1 MKGST
6 MNDNLNTLFKAYCEK
21 FNVREKYQQDF
32 KIQKIALQ
40 TIIHNHQ
47 TNTLFYCGKCMCIW
61 LVDVVCFV
69 GIIPI
74 TPFMIFY
81 EKVYKQVKGFIRFK
95 SLTKK
100 HKKAIQELITTA
112 PQRLAQI
119 HKDQKSKTLNTNQM
133 QSLSNEAEILKV
145 ILKIG
150 KQKEK
155 NQCIK

>member
-1 MKGST
+1 

-32 KIQKIALQ
+32 KIQKLALE
-40 TIIHNHQ
+40 TITHNHQ
-47 TNTLFYCGKCMCIW
+47 TNTLFYYAKCMGIW
-61 LVDVVCFV
+61 LFD
-69 GIIPI
+69 
-74 TPFMIFY
+74 FY
-81 EKVYKQVKGFIRFK
+81 EKVYKEVKGFIRFK

-119 HKDQKSKTLNTNQM
+119 HKEQKSKTLNTNQM
-133 QSLSNEAEILKV
+133 QSLSNEAEILKA
-145 ILKIG
+145 ILKIA

-155 NQCIK
+155 NQWIK

>member
-1 MKGST
+1 

-32 KIQKIALQ
+32 KIQKNALQ

-47 TNTLFYCGKCMCIW
+47 TNTLFYCGECMGIW
-61 LVDVVCFV
+61 LFD
-69 GIIPI
+69 
-74 TPFMIFY
+74 FY
-81 EKVYKQVKGFIRFK
+81 EKVYKEVKGFIRFK

-100 HKKAIQELITTA
+100 HKKAIQQLITTA

-119 HKDQKSKTLNTNQM
+119 HKEQKSKTLNTNQM
-133 QSLSNEAEILKV
+133 QSLSNEAEILKA
-145 ILKIG
+145 ILKIA

-155 NQCIK
+155 NQWIK